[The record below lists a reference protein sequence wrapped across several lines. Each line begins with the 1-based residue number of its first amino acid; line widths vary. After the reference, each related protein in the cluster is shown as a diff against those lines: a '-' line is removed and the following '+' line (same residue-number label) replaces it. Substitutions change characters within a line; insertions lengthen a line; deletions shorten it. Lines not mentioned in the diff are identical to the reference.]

1 MSTLIERAKA
11 QVVEVIEKIDSWDSL
26 ESVLNA
32 IGLEIT
38 VSSNG
43 SGGVQ
48 PKARKSNK
56 AHGVKKMWAKIRKI
70 AKQNNC
76 SIADAR
82 KIYLSN
88 KNGNDSSVTTSVAS
102 PKRKMSKSSRDLL
115 RKSQNKYWKAVEKI
129 KVQNNCSTAEARKIL
144 KRQKAA

>member
-56 AHGVKKMWAKIRKI
+56 AHGVK
-70 AKQNNC
+70 
-76 SIADAR
+76 
-82 KIYLSN
+82 
-88 KNGNDSSVTTSVAS
+88 
-102 PKRKMSKSSRDLL
+102 
-115 RKSQNKYWKAVEKI
+115 
-129 KVQNNCSTAEARKIL
+129 
-144 KRQKAA
+144 